1 MMVPNPAGGLPDTVA
16 RIVGKRLQERLGQ
29 PVVIEN
35 RPGANGRVAVAALLA
50 APADGYTLLVT
61 DGAIL
66 TINPLLYANLA
77 YNPKD
82 ILPIAMLARA
92 PMFLAANPKVPA
104 ASLAELI
111 AYAKAHP
118 GQINYGSGGIASTH
132 HLSMEAFAAGLKL
145 DMKHVP
151 FKGTGEAVPALLGGH
166 IDLLFSAYPSLAGA
180 AEGGQVELL
189 ATNGSERSKQAPNLP
204 ALSEVIPGFDL
215 APTHRHLRPRGHGA
229 GGSRQAGCRGPGG
242 TQGAGGDAAAGR
254 GGRRGRRRRSR
265 RVRRRA
271 GGGGQAHGRRPS
283 RPRASRLSRGNGARR
298 RPGAA
303 EGEGMPKLEL
313 SMAVGDYDRVRPL
326 IDGTVAIDGVGA
338 RDHDAGAGGDL
349 LPGVPPRRVRHRR
362 AVAVELHGADSARRQ
377 SLRWGA
383 GVPLARIPALRI
395 YVRTDRGID
404 APADLKGRKV
414 GLAEYQLTANV
425 WIRAFLDDDFGVTPA
440 SIRGCGAASRSRGGR
455 KRSRSAVPRDVR

>member
-1 MMVPNPAGGLPDTVA
+1 MRSAGLRALGIAGLAFLAAPLIPLPVLGQGAYPSQAVKMMVPNPAGGLPDTVA

-50 APADGYTLLVT
+50 APGDGYTLLVT

-180 AEGGQVELL
+180 AEGGQVKLL
-189 ATNGSERSKQAPNLP
+189 ATNGLHRSKQAPNLP

-215 APTHRHLRPRGHGA
+215 APTIGVF
-229 GGSRQAGCRGPGG
+229 
-242 TQGAGGDAAAGR
+242 GR
-254 GGRRGRRRRSR
+254 
-265 RVRRRA
+265 A
-271 GGGGQAHGRRPS
+271 DTA
-283 RPRASRLSRGNGARR
+283 
-298 RPGAA
+298 GAA
-303 EGEGMPKLEL
+303 VHRLVAEVLAALKEPEVIQQL
-313 SMAVGDYDRVRPL
+313 AVV
-326 IDGTVAIDGVGA
+326 GVEA
-338 RDHDAGAGGDL
+338 AGAGADEYVSALEAEG
-349 LPGVPPRRVRHRR
+349 RRM
-362 AVAVELHGADSARRQ
+362 SAAAEA
-377 SLRWGA
+377 A
-383 GVPLARIPALRI
+383 G
-395 YVRTDRGID
+395 
-404 APADLKGRKV
+404 LKAK
-414 GLAEYQLTANV
+414 
-425 WIRAFLDDDFGVTPA
+425 
-440 SIRGCGAASRSRGGR
+440 
-455 KRSRSAVPRDVR
+455 